1 MQRIVVCRGAL
12 KGRRPFPGHQ
22 KINKGWCVFRLPDLR
37 EERVVMR
44 VDTLR
49 LTGKACVVLVVLG
62 LPFLAG
68 CAGSVSSDGP
78 SSPNVT
84 GDEKGGKIAGGVS
97 GGTSAPAMG
106 LVTAHCQRFG
116 KKGFITQMD
125 YDAGTLTFQ
134 CLQQKAK
141 PTA

>member
-1 MQRIVVCRGAL
+1 MVRFLIAG
-12 KGRRPFPGHQ
+12 
-22 KINKGWCVFRLPDLR
+22 LR

-49 LTGKACVVLVVLG
+49 LTGKACVALVVMG

-78 SSPNVT
+78 GSPNVT